1 MKEEEMENWILEME
15 LKNEEIWQAMSYI
28 DLNQEYLW
36 FMVPR
41 NSLVIYNWPI

>member
-28 DLNQEYLW
+28 DLNQEYL
-36 FMVPR
+36 
-41 NSLVIYNWPI
+41 